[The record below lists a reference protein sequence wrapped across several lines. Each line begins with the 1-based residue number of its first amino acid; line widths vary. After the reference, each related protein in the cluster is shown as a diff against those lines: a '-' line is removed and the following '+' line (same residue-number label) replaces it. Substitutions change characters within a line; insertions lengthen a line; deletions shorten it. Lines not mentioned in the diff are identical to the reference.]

1 MTLVLSSTAKRLE
14 KEAGD
19 GDDSIFKQHPI
30 TVVSMDFIKQ
40 PSRRDSFIRTCP
52 QLVIVDEAHGA
63 AKREGT
69 NRNAQKRHELLQELA
84 SNDEQHLIL
93 VTATPHSGHQDA
105 FASLVGLLDPQFYD
119 IAINEHPSEND
130 KEEISQTHCST
141 PPPRHS
147 S

>member
-1 MTLVLSSTAKRLE
+1 MGTIQFSNNTQLPWFQWISSNNKA
-14 KEAGD
+14 
-19 GDDSIFKQHPI
+19 S
-30 TVVSMDFIKQ
+30 
-40 PSRRDSFIRTCP
+40 DSFIRTCP

-130 KEEISQTHCST
+130 KRKLAKHIVQRRRPDIRRDFNDMGATFPE
-141 PPPRHS
+141 RV
-147 S
+147 